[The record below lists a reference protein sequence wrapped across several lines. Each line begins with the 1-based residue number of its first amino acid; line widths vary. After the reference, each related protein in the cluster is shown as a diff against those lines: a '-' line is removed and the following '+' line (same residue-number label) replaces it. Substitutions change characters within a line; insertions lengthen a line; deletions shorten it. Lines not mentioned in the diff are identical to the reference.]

1 MSNNNNNQEEM
12 ITQNNNKT
20 EETKAETEIEQDK
33 NINKKRSKRSSNQ
46 KNSVEISEN
55 KDNSK
60 QKSNEK
66 IENNI
71 TNSEEMSKNKENMKS
86 IIKEQNELLTKERE
100 YLKIIENLKIKIKNI
115 EQVNKNEIDKKTSEN
130 NEKENRIQILSQT
143 NEKMKQSYNALSQ
156 RMEQLSKNINKKN
169 ESQSIQ
175 NSKKMENLPEDEKEK
190 DTILQKDKEIKKKQK
205 YINIL
210 SKENQNMKQ
219 SIDRYYELD
228 INKNI
233 TKELFEK
240 EQLKIKLE
248 NEIKEL
254 EKIVKTHNKEC
265 TVSIEKLKK
274 ELNDIESR
282 LNIENSEF
290 HNKNKDYFHLQC
302 KFSLQN
308 KEDEEEYLKFR
319 DKKNFLDMN
328 KHIDFLNYDN
338 YNNKKSLNSLMYNKK
353 KEFSRDLE
361 RGKINNYERS
371 ISLPKIDV
379 NPEKKVISSLFT
391 QDEIANLQIL
401 FLEEYQDEDKFEMF
415 MKKIN
420 ELEKGN
426 SIEDT
431 ATNDINEECLEKEK
445 DIRENEEL
453 IRIQEFKLKELNIEI
468 TDLNQKCRTLFK
480 KNLLLKKEE
489 NNLKNS
495 LEEKRRKNKI
505 KLEKEK
511 KKQEMEKML
520 NDINNMNIIEEE
532 EDDKKNNKNEE
543 IKYIEEDNIN
553 NNEEE
558 KDKNKIDENAE
569 EYEEYEEQNY
579 NNNEGE
585 EAGQYIEE
593 GEEE

>member
-254 EKIVKTHNKEC
+254 EKIVKTHNKQC

-468 TDLNQKCRTLFK
+468 TDLNQKYRTLLK